1 MKNRE
6 IDYLD
11 RLFASSSDATAEA
24 KVEVPLLEMPDG
36 LSDKLHMIAESV
48 PAFTDSVDQ
57 SGDASIEPSLGE
69 PSLGKKANVL
79 SWSNYVTRSKLS
91 GIAASLFVAIV
102 CFQFYQQQQTLK
114 QLEQA
119 QSDLATALHYL
130 GEANRITQAQVRGS
144 INQNIN
150 KAGVVPAMSIGI
162 DAVRSRTKKVK
173 SENHTSKK
181 TQT

>member
-6 IDYLD
+6 TDYLD

-24 KVEVPLLEMPDG
+24 EVEVPLLEMPDG
-36 LSDKLHMIAESV
+36 LSDKLHIIAESV

-57 SGDASIEPSLGE
+57 SGDASLEPSLGE
-69 PSLGKKANVL
+69 KANVV
-79 SWSNYVTRSKLS
+79 SWPNYVTRSKLS
-91 GIAASLFVAIV
+91 GIAASLFIAIV

-144 INQNIN
+144 LNQNIN